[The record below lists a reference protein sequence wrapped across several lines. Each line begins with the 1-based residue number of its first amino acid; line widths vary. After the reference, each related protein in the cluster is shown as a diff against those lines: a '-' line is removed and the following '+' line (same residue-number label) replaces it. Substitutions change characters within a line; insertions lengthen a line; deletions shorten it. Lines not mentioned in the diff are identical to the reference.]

1 MTGLQMYFTG
11 DDVTGAVRL
20 VCTREECKV
29 PGLFDTPKGFWRYWY
44 RDLTTETS
52 LSDATDAYN
61 EHLLT
66 HPPGDRDPAL
76 IQVREL
82 SLSVRASNCLY
93 RERINTV
100 SDLLERTPEDLLD
113 IRNFGY
119 RSLVEVQMS
128 LKDLGWKLKDDVM
141 L

>member
-1 MTGLQMYFTG
+1 MTDFQMYFTG

-29 PGLFDTPKGFWRYWY
+29 QMKIRTTGFRRYWY
-44 RDLTTETS
+44 RDLSTETS
-52 LSDATDAYN
+52 LSDASDAYA
-61 EHLLT
+61 EHLRS

-76 IQVREL
+76 IDVGEL
-82 SLSVRASNCLY
+82 ALSVRAYNCLY
-93 RERINTV
+93 RERIRTV
-100 SDLLERTPEDLLD
+100 ADLLKHTPEDLLD

-119 RSLVEVQMS
+119 RSLVDVQME
-128 LKDLGWKLKDDVM
+128 LRQYGWKLKDDVM